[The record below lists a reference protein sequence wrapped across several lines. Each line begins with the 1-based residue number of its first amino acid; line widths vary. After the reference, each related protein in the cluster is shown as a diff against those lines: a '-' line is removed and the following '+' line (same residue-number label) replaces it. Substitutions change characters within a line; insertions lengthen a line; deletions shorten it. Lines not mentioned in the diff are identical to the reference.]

1 MAAKK
6 KSTRKKVAKK
16 KVASK
21 PKKAAKKKAAKNTK
35 KASKPK
41 KSPKAKKIS
50 VRKVAGKKK
59 ALKRAKP
66 IGMTVPK
73 GPSIAPM
80 EAPAIE
86 VQSMNIN
93 ALFLL
98 GLGQITATLI
108 RSGQEIGSEPL
119 DHSGSIQFPDVR
131 SRDVIAISGSCSGTA
146 EITADRPTVP
156 ATPRKFKEQQ
166 ILDLLKVK

>member
-6 KSTRKKVAKK
+6 KSSKKKAAKRKASPKPKKTARKKVAKK
-16 KVASK
+16 AA
-21 PKKAAKKKAAKNTK
+21 PKR
-35 KASKPK
+35 K
-41 KSPKAKKIS
+41 KSPEKIS
-50 VRKVAGKKK
+50 VKKVAGKKK
-59 ALKRAKP
+59 SIKKAKP
-66 IGMTVPK
+66 IGFTIPK
-73 GPSIAPM
+73 GPTIETA
-80 EAPAIE
+80 EAPAIA

-108 RSGQEIGSEPL
+108 RSGQELETQSL
-119 DHSGSIQFPDVR
+119 FQSGSLQFADVR

-146 EITADRPTVP
+146 EIITDRDTKPP
-156 ATPRKFKEQQ
+156 TPRKFKEQQ